1 MSKKLLVIGLVVL
14 FAIGTLFAVACGGDD
29 EAAKQ
34 TMRDALTV
42 VEADIAQMTAAFSSG
57 QATGA
62 DLKAAIAEVEPHWL
76 AVIAACEGV
85 EGADATKAQQ
95 VWDDVKAAVEAL
107 PDDAGLAEMAA
118 VLGPVQALQAYEQ
131 ELRALVGGG
140 EDATATTTAAE

>member
-14 FAIGTLFAVACGGDD
+14 FAIGTLFAVGCGGDD
-29 EAAKQ
+29 EAAQQ

-42 VEADIAQMTAAFSSG
+42 VEADIAQMTTAFSSG

-76 AVIAACEGV
+76 AVIAASENV
-85 EGADATKAQQ
+85 KEADATKAQQ

-118 VLGPVQALQAYEQ
+118 VLVPVQALQAYVQ
-131 ELRALVGGG
+131 ELRALVGTG
-140 EDATATTTAAE
+140 EEATTTTAAE